1 MKKYLYYLYAVV
13 TALTLP
19 LSTACGGSD
28 DAVGVTGVTL
38 TPATATLSVGQT
50 RTLAAAVLPSDAT
63 NKEVT
68 WTSSAPG
75 IANVANGTVTAVAPG
90 QATITVT
97 TEDGDKTAACA
108 VTVTPSVDSVSVYP
122 FTVAL
127 QVGRTQ
133 VLTANV
139 LPVNARNKDVT
150 WTSSAPDIA
159 AVANGTVTAV
169 GPGLATI
176 TVTTVDGN
184 KTAACAV
191 AVTPIA
197 YSNPVTGLSLAP
209 TALTLMPGQNQ
220 SLTATI
226 SPGDATNKGVLW
238 STSNLAVASVTNG
251 RVTALAPGQATITA
265 TSDDGG
271 YTAACSVTV
280 NFVPVSGISLNR
292 SKFFLGAG
300 SSITLTPT
308 IEPANATNKNVI
320 WTSSNPGV
328 AAVYDLGYVQALAT
342 GSTIITARTED
353 GGFESSCE
361 LTAADV
367 YLGGGGTLYPWIM
380 KNGVAQPLIPQEQW
394 FFTWF
399 GGVNAIA
406 ITDDGD
412 FYAAGWLNSAE
423 NGSNFQG
430 RRPLLW
436 KNGDVYQELASGDF
450 YGEYATGMAIAPNGD
465 LYISGA
471 AANQAPGY
479 EDVPRL
485 WKNGVIQN
493 LENINS
499 YSRANAVAVA
509 PNGDVYVAG
518 YAKRLAN
525 YYYQPAIWKNG
536 VGTIL
541 DEPGI
546 HSTAEAVAVSASGD
560 VYAAGNYRL
569 YIGGVYYHYPVIWK
583 NGVMQPLEMPAGVN
597 EMFPTCIFISGEDIY
612 VGGYYSERLSSGFT
626 ASYFVYWDNT
636 GVPHL
641 AGYGQPQSIC
651 VLGNTVFMSGTVLE
665 PQEGNPGWFWG
676 RGGYLIDGE
685 PIYLD
690 HQDAN
695 AIIAK

>member
-13 TALTLP
+13 TALMLP

-50 RTLAAAVLPSDAT
+50 RTLTAAVLPSDAA

-176 TVTTVDGN
+176 TATTVDGN

-238 STSNLAVASVTNG
+238 TTSNLAVASVTNG

-280 NFVPVSGISLNR
+280 NFVPVSAISLNR
-292 SKFFLGAG
+292 SKTFLGGG
-300 SSITLTPT
+300 SSFTLTPT

-320 WTSSNPGV
+320 WTSSNPDV
-328 AAVYDLGYVQALAT
+328 AVVYDLGYVQALAT
-342 GSTIITARTED
+342 GLTIITAKTED
-353 GGFESSCE
+353 GGFEASCE
-361 LTAADV
+361 LTIANV
-367 YLGGGGTLYPWIM
+367 YLGGGGTIYPWIM
-380 KNGVAQPLIPQEQW
+380 KNGVAQPLIPREQW
-394 FFTWF
+394 FQTF
-399 GGVNAIA
+399 GGVNSIFV
-406 ITDDGD
+406 TDSDD
-412 FYAAGWLNSAE
+412 FYAAGWDNSI
-423 NGSNFQG
+423 NGSNFMDS
-430 RRPLLW
+430 RPLLW
-436 KNGDVYQELASGDF
+436 KNGELYYDLTSGDY
-450 YGEYATGMAIAPNGD
+450 YGE
-465 LYISGA
+465 
-471 AANQAPGY
+471 
-479 EDVPRL
+479 
-485 WKNGVIQN
+485 
-493 LENINS
+493 
-499 YSRANAVAVA
+499 RASSVAVH
-509 PNGDVYVAG
+509 GDDVYVAG
-518 YAKRLAN
+518 YASTHAPD
-525 YYYQPAIWKNG
+525 YYDVPKLWKNG
-536 VGTIL
+536 VEQDLENVNSRYTRAV
-541 DEPGI
+541 
-546 HSTAEAVAVSASGD
+546 SVAVSNSGD
-560 VYAAGNYRL
+560 VYVAGEVEGTVAYYR
-569 YIGGVYYHYPVIWK
+569 HPVLWK
-583 NGVMQPLEMPAGVN
+583 NGVANILSYPGRSAFASSLFLFGDDVYVCGRYNDYDYDKPGWFYPPILWKNGDWQTLEYLETAYETQTTSV
-597 EMFPTCIFISGEDIY
+597 FVSGDDVY
-612 VGGYYSERLSSGFT
+612 VSGYYLAWEENGSLGT
-626 ASYFVYWDNT
+626 HAVYWKN
-636 GVPHL
+636 GVLNYIGP
-641 AGYGQPQSIC
+641 GKPMSIC
-651 VLGNTVFMSGTVLE
+651 VLGGTVFLSGEVLE
-665 PQEGNPGWFWG
+665 PREDAPGWYWS
-676 RGGYLIDGE
+676 RGGYWIDGE

-690 HQDAN
+690 HLDAN